1 MVSGVNA
8 AGDDMAVLRSAAK
21 RPGGLLEVLAANKA
35 HGADGS
41 AAPSVLDSSTLKK
54 DLRLDELRQRV
65 EATLRA
71 QGFRVQG
78 GRILAPHSD
87 DKVRI
92 RQLHLPAVE
101 VQREQARTALAA
113 KEPRLLSW
121 LAAGAA
127 VNPARIDPVLL
138 EVRKG
143 TLESAVWRW
152 CALHWSVPV
161 SRGYGRRLR
170 FLVLDAGHD
179 SKVIGLIGLGDPVY
193 ALRARDSWIGWSAE
207 QRNQRL
213 VSVMDAFALGAVPP
227 YAQLLGGK
235 LVALLA
241 TSDEVRT
248 AFRRKYGHRQTLI
261 TDRDP
266 DAHLV
271 LVTTTSALGRSSI
284 FNRLRHQDGSPAFW
298 PIGYTSGSGDFHLSG
313 PIYEELAAL
322 AADHYSSTA
331 RHERWGGDGFRNRRE
346 VLQRALAVLGFDSEA
361 LRVHGVRR
369 QVLVAPLAENAREL
383 LRSEQPLPLWPT
395 RPVADLAGWWR
406 QRWALPRAARD
417 GTYRAFDPA
426 TWRLW
431 PTG

>member
-1 MVSGVNA
+1 MWMVNGVNA
-8 AGDDMAVLRSAAK
+8 ADDDMAVLRSAAM
-21 RPGGLLEVLAANKA
+21 RPGGLLEVLEANKA
-35 HGADGS
+35 DRAEGS
-41 AAPSVLDSSTLKK
+41 AAPRVSDSSTLTE

-78 GRILAPHSD
+78 GRLLAPHSD
-87 DKVRI
+87 DKARI
-92 RQLHLPAVE
+92 RQLHLPAVK
-101 VQREQARTALAA
+101 VQREQARAVLAA

-127 VNPARIDPVLL
+127 VDPARIDPVLL
-138 EVRKG
+138 EVRKE

-152 CALHWSVPV
+152 CALHWSVPI

-179 SKVIGLIGLGDPVY
+179 NKVIGLIGLGDPVY

-207 QRNQRL
+207 QRTQRL

-241 TSDEVRT
+241 TSDEVRS

-261 TDRDP
+261 ADRDP

-284 FNRLRHQDGSPAFW
+284 YNRLRHQDGSPAYW

-313 PIYEELAAL
+313 PIYDELAAL

-346 VLQRALAVLGFDSEA
+346 VLQRALALLGFDSEA

-369 QVLVAPLAENAREL
+369 QVLAAPLVSCIRNCTRKL
-383 LRSEQPLPLWPT
+383 LWCCD
-395 RPVADLAGWWR
+395 VAS
-406 QRWALPRAARD
+406 WASCRGDRVV
-417 GTYRAFDPA
+417 GC
-426 TWRLW
+426 
-431 PTG
+431 